1 MNLLQQKTLT
11 AQKLKNTIDQLIK
24 HYHEH
29 PADFDRRL
37 DEVRL
42 WIESENTPDNTP
54 FNVALTIMGLS
65 VLHLALIEEELND
78 QRTNESRN

>member
-1 MNLLQQKTLT
+1 MNLLEQKKLT
-11 AQKLKNTIDQLIK
+11 AQKLKNAIDQLIK
-24 HYHEH
+24 HSDEH

-65 VLHLALIEEELND
+65 VLHLALIEEEI
-78 QRTNESRN
+78 NEQGTDESGG